1 MPPDA
6 GRPARTRIAL
16 RGLSPVP
23 VEVRPAPAA
32 AARWRITGSARHPL
46 AEYLNAMPCPPGR
59 PEAELVVLGD
69 SWTRDAAVA
78 LLSAAT
84 ARTPAILGWSGM
96 PPARDATAPAAA
108 SARRDAT
115 APAAASARR
124 VVLAHSG
131 AGGGSL
137 LRGLAAERPGLSFHA
152 IEMREPTPAAMRAAV
167 RLLGGAPY
175 TEDDLS
181 VHGDGTVTAVGW
193 RPTML
198 PAGTPHFGGR
208 LVLVTGGLGG
218 LGARTAAML
227 AKLGAVPVLADIRSP
242 DEAPQ
247 GVRRHLAVLRRLAPA
262 ARTVQ
267 LDLSDAVLVA
277 RRLAGLR
284 PHAIVHCAGR
294 IMGGTGRVLDAD
306 EVQSMVSA
314 KVDTLRHVV
323 HAICPD
329 DLRAVVAFGSVT
341 AHGTHPGLYGYAL
354 ANEILRRETVRLAAG
369 HPMARWC
376 TAEWSLWSGA
386 GMARGVARGAAR
398 RMGMVP
404 VPVMTGSLAVARL
417 LGALAA
423 PGGRRFPQS
432 LVIAGERPGAEGSWA
447 GRPEGL
453 PGIDA
458 SMVIPP
464 GTDLDEAML
473 TAARAAAPGARLT
486 SAGGGAAAPG
496 ARLLGEAGAEA
507 RTPLSAN
514 AVVRAV
520 VCGDVVECIV
530 VPADTRTGAPLRSGR
545 YQIRPND

>member
-1 MPPDA
+1 MPPTA
-6 GRPARTRIAL
+6 GRPARTRVAL
-16 RGLSPVP
+16 RALSSVP
-23 VEVRPAPAA
+23 VEVRPAPARA
-32 AARWRITGSARHPL
+32 VRWRVTGSARHPL
-46 AEYLNAMPCPPGR
+46 ARYLNAMPCPPGA

-69 SWTRDAAVA
+69 SWTRDAAVT
-78 LLSAAT
+78 LLSAIR
-84 ARTPAILGWSGM
+84 ARTPVILGWSEAGGRQ
-96 PPARDATAPAAA
+96 PPEATVQPPA
-108 SARRDAT
+108 SARW
-115 APAAASARR
+115 
-124 VVLAHSG
+124 VVLVHSG

-175 TEDDLS
+175 TEGDLS
-181 VHGDGTVTAVGW
+181 VHGDGTVTTVEW
-193 RPTML
+193 KPMTL
-198 PAGTPHFGGR
+198 PAGTPHFGGTP
-208 LVLVTGGLGG
+208 VLVTGGLGG
-218 LGARTAAML
+218 LGVRTAAML
-227 AKLGAVPVLADIRSP
+227 AKLGAVPVLADIRPP

-247 GVRRHLAVLRRLAPA
+247 DVRRYLAVLRRLAPA

-267 LDLSDAVLVA
+267 LDLTDAALVA
-277 RRLAGLR
+277 RRLIGLR

-294 IMGGTGRVLDAD
+294 ILGGTGRQVGAD
-306 EVQSMVSA
+306 DVQSMVSA

-354 ANEILRRETVRLAAG
+354 ANEVLRRETARLAAD

-386 GMARGVARGAAR
+386 GMARDVARGAAR

-423 PGGRRFPQS
+423 PGSQRFPQS
-432 LVIAGERPGAEGSWA
+432 LVIAGERPGAEGVWA

-458 SMVIPP
+458 SMVVPP

-473 TAARAAAPGARLT
+473 TAARAAVPRARPLSEPGAET
-486 SAGGGAAAPG
+486 K
-496 ARLLGEAGAEA
+496 
-507 RTPLSAN
+507 TPLSVH
-514 AVVRAV
+514 AVVHAV
-520 VCGDVVECIV
+520 VCGDMVECV
-530 VPADTRTGAPLRSGR
+530 AVPAEIRTGAPLRSRR
-545 YQIRPND
+545 YRVQPDD